1 MLRNKLFHQSIQSE
15 ISKNGKQYPGR
26 IAHKVKPNQLTIE
39 VQVQVQVQVQVV
51 CASLGFKIN

>member
-1 MLRNKLFHQSIQSE
+1 MLRNKLFYQSIQSE

-39 VQVQVQVQVQVV
+39 VQVQVT
-51 CASLGFKIN
+51 CALLGFKIN